1 MCTCFPILASL
12 FQFQDVLLCRAR
24 NFDDKNRIE
33 ITLRC
38 QVNHCDGSRASI
50 RCALRLACG
59 TECSTSGRNKAHE
72 LVWRKLGP
80 KKQHYRTVEP
90 RTAEAANGVG
100 ASSITLTVPLRFE
113 LSFAVLSDLLAV
125 VNPPMLRRKGLG
137 GGKTRK
143 QPELRPAS
151 LGKRKGS

>member
-12 FQFQDVLLCRAR
+12 FQFQDALLCGAGKSGH
-24 NFDDKNRIE
+24 KNRIA
-33 ITLRC
+33 IKLRR

-113 LSFAVLSDLLAV
+113 LSFAVLSDLFAV